1 MSNRFR
7 GIVVS
12 FHGKTLLVKEESEG
26 NHYECDMPG
35 RFKRIGVK
43 PLVGDIVEFTIE
55 RSDKGWVQNV
65 LNRRNELSRPKIANV
80 DQVILVTTLA
90 KPEVSYYIV
99 DKFLVLAEFSG
110 LPTIIVL
117 NKLDLLVSKDQL
129 EEFTDTYSDYY
140 TVIPTS
146 AKTGEN
152 LNLLIEAFRNK
163 VSTMAGVTG
172 VGKSS
177 LLNGL
182 NPGLKLKTT
191 EISQKLGRG
200 KHTTTRSELLEFNF
214 GGYIAD
220 TPGFSTLEL
229 PDIEPDDLQEYFVE
243 INAASE
249 GCAFSDC
256 SHINEPGCH
265 VKELLKDH
273 LINHSRYD
281 SYVKIYNELKQ
292 KSRKKR

>member
-1 MSNRFR
+1 VSERFR
-7 GIVVS
+7 GIVVR
-12 FHGKTLLVKEESEG
+12 FHGKTLIVKEELDG
-26 NHYECDMPG
+26 KHFECDMPG
-35 RFKRIGVK
+35 RFKRTKTK

-55 RSDKGWVQNV
+55 SENKGIVQNI
-65 LNRRNELSRPKIANV
+65 LNRRNELSRPKIASV
-80 DQVILVTTLA
+80 DQVILVTTLV
-90 KPEVSYYIV
+90 KPEVSNYIV
-99 DKFLVLAEFSG
+99 DKFLVLAEYSG
-110 LPTIIVL
+110 LPIIIVL
-117 NKLDLLVSKDQL
+117 NKLDLLTSKDQL
-129 EEFTDTYSDYY
+129 KEFSDVYSDYY

-152 LNLLIEAFRNK
+152 LNLLIEIFRNK
-163 VSTMAGVTG
+163 ISTMAGVTG

-214 GGYIAD
+214 GGYVAD

-229 PDIEPDDLQEYFVE
+229 PDMEPEELQDYFVE
-243 INAASE
+243 IRAASQ
-249 GCAFSDC
+249 GCSFSNC
-256 SHINEPGCH
+256 SHIDEPGCH

-273 LINHSRYD
+273 SIKKSRYN
-281 SYVKIYNELKQ
+281 SYLKLYNELK
-292 KSRKKR
+292 KKHRKKR

>member
-1 MSNRFR
+1 VSERFR
-7 GIVVS
+7 GIVVR
-12 FHGKTLLVKEESEG
+12 FHGKTLIVKEELDG
-26 NHYECDMPG
+26 KHFECDMPG
-35 RFKRIGVK
+35 RFKRTKTK

-55 RSDKGWVQNV
+55 SENKGIVQNI
-65 LNRRNELSRPKIANV
+65 LNRRNELSRPKIASV
-80 DQVILVTTLA
+80 DQVILVTTLV
-90 KPEVSYYIV
+90 KPEVSNYIV
-99 DKFLVLAEFSG
+99 DKFLVLAEYSG
-110 LPTIIVL
+110 LPIIIVL
-117 NKLDLLVSKDQL
+117 NKLDLLTSKDQL
-129 EEFTDTYSDYY
+129 KEFSDVYSDYY

-152 LNLLIEAFRNK
+152 LNLLIEIFRNK
-163 VSTMAGVTG
+163 ISTMAGVTG

-214 GGYIAD
+214 GGYVAD

-229 PDIEPDDLQEYFVE
+229 PDMEPEELQDYFVE
-243 INAASE
+243 IRAASE
-249 GCAFSDC
+249 GCSFSNC
-256 SHINEPGCH
+256 SHIDEPGCH

-273 LINHSRYD
+273 SIKKSRYN
-281 SYVKIYNELKQ
+281 SYLKLYNELK
-292 KSRKKR
+292 KKHRKKR

>member
-1 MSNRFR
+1 VSERFR
-7 GIVVS
+7 GIVVR
-12 FHGKTLLVKEESEG
+12 FHGKTLIVKEELDG
-26 NHYECDMPG
+26 KHFECDMPG
-35 RFKRIGVK
+35 RFKRTKTK

-55 RSDKGWVQNV
+55 SENKGIVQNI
-65 LNRRNELSRPKIANV
+65 LNRRNELSRPKIASV
-80 DQVILVTTLA
+80 DQVILVTTLV
-90 KPEVSYYIV
+90 KPEVSNYIV
-99 DKFLVLAEFSG
+99 DKFLVLAEYSG
-110 LPTIIVL
+110 LPIIIVL
-117 NKLDLLVSKDQL
+117 NKLDLLTSKDQL
-129 EEFTDTYSDYY
+129 KEFSDVYSDYY

-152 LNLLIEAFRNK
+152 LNLLIEIFRNK
-163 VSTMAGVTG
+163 ISTMAGVTG

-214 GGYIAD
+214 GGYVAD

-229 PDIEPDDLQEYFVE
+229 PDMEPEELQDYFVE
-243 INAASE
+243 IRAASQ
-249 GCAFSDC
+249 GCSFSNC
-256 SHINEPGCH
+256 SHIEEPGCH

-273 LINHSRYD
+273 SIKKSRYN
-281 SYVKIYNELKQ
+281 SYLKLYNELK
-292 KSRKKR
+292 KKHRKKR